1 MSWSLHSNLVT
12 YQEDPQ
18 AAFDGET
25 IISELRVDE
34 VNAFLDDIVSSLVG
48 NPDAIR
54 NEFIFAGIRSC
65 IRYFTLLPPVGMSKL
80 VDILAECFKKFLSF
94 AAEEAMSRDGD
105 TNLESCRAVIET
117 YGFFIHCLIEAAESK
132 ARQEKSSQLPKK
144 AAETKGKSKAKFD
157 NEAGNWES
165 QKRQLLDV
173 LASALKA
180 DIHKFIL
187 SGPERDTFVGMITKS
202 VSLILEDPDS
212 AKTATVR
219 NASFAIL
226 GIAAKKYDSGPSK
239 SVQMRIMQL
248 IREENIAEHV
258 ADFLKKLNDELD
270 FPELTDGILRDAKDL
285 EFGEED
291 SKQSKA
297 FAKFIVKLSDVF
309 SSRVLKN
316 MINLQGHVDSES
328 YVIRSAMLEVFA
340 NIIHNQLSTN
350 PSEAAF
356 SQMMSFYGILEER
369 FADKNKF
376 VRSKLLQLLQKL
388 AERRDGGITD
398 IPLDRWQSIVSL
410 AIGRLHDK
418 ASAVRKNAVKLLA
431 KMIESSPFLAIDNDK
446 GNMSLNHFKSK
457 RQELKKLIK
466 DRFADNFGEESE
478 ERDNSDEEPPHKDL
492 SANELPLSESSTAA
506 NLNELG
512 NLRRFLKYYSDGARF
527 LKQMKT
533 AMPIVCE
540 LLSSNTKTEVV
551 ECMKFF
557 SVAHRFQMDLAKE
570 GTKKM
575 IHKIW
580 EKDGSSTDD
589 EGSIRDNLLKCYE
602 IMYMNPMPDPVR
614 SKNEIIA
621 NSLISLIQDMNLAEI
636 TSFEQLIAAMMQK
649 SMIPEGAIDILWS
662 IFVSKRKEA
671 LPGRRRS
678 ALAILSMIG
687 KAKKSIISNQKDVLF
702 SCGLGENAREDL
714 LLAKYACVALQQLG
728 PAKKQKGSNAEPPSR
743 LPMNDSVFSRLCQLM
758 LYSTKSY
765 NWFGF
770 TEQAINTIYTLSEH
784 PDVLCGH
791 VLRVFA
797 QRLFHLDSRMED
809 VVDSFRN
816 MLNLENNL
824 DQAAAAVEPGVDAVP
839 DGPSITPGN
848 GAGTECDSFELSK
861 LCFLIGHIG
870 IRQIAHL
877 EAIEQEW
884 KRRKVSKDSGPAKA
898 QQDEIEQVTGA
909 AEDEF
914 TEAISY
920 IREIDLLFGQN
931 SLLAAFAPMIAD
943 ICRSNL
949 TFKAP
954 ILQVMATLALCKL
967 MCISSKYCE
976 ENLQLLFTILE
987 KSTNPIIRSNIII
1000 GLGDMTVSFN
1010 SLIDE
1015 NITYLY
1021 KRLSDNDTIVKKNT
1035 LMVLTHLI
1043 LNGMVKVKGQISE
1056 MAKCLQDSDARIS
1069 DLARLFFT
1077 ELSTK
1082 ENAIYN
1088 NLPDIISNLSAK
1100 DSGVS
1105 DEDFRSIMKFLFE
1118 FLKKEKQNESI
1129 VEKLC
1134 IRFKTSKEPR
1144 AWQDIA
1150 FCLSLV
1156 NFSTEKS
1163 VKKLIEYLPAYADK
1177 LHEPLVFK
1185 YIHDVIVKAKKLPKL
1200 ESKGLLDEFES
1211 SLKKIQEQCL
1221 ENEESIAKAKTIS
1234 QERSGLQQDSQEIDV
1249 LLNNLD
1255 LASDEW
1261 QGETATSNA
1270 RSTTNA
1276 HAKVIAKKAV
1286 VATKRKGALGKKK
1299 ASKVESDDDE
1309 SEVADDSGSEEE
1321 EKVYQ
1326 AKKSGRKFRG
1336 KI

>member
-602 IMYMNPMPDPVR
+602 VMYMNPMPDPVR

-765 NWFGF
+765 NW
-770 TEQAINTIYTLSEH
+770 
-784 PDVLCGH
+784 
-791 VLRVFA
+791 
-797 QRLFHLDSRMED
+797 LFHLDSRMED

-1234 QERSGLQQDSQEIDV
+1234 QERSGLQQDSQEID
-1249 LLNNLD
+1249 
-1255 LASDEW
+1255 
-1261 QGETATSNA
+1261 GETATSNS

-1286 VATKRKGALGKKK
+1286 VATKRRGALGKKK